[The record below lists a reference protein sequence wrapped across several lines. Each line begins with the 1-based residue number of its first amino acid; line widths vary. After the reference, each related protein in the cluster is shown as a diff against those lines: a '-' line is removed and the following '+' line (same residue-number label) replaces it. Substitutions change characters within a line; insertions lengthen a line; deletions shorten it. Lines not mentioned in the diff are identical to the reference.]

1 MAAEGLE
8 SILGLTF
15 RNRQLL
21 EQALVHRSSINERGW
36 SPTDSY
42 ERMEYLGDAVLELV
56 VSEDLYRRFPD
67 LSEGELTKV
76 RSGLVCGESLAQVA
90 RRLNLGDS
98 LLLGKGEEATGGRL
112 RDSTLAAVFEALVA
126 AVYLD
131 RDYAEARRF
140 VLRVMAEEL
149 EGSFRL
155 GRLPENPKSSLQE
168 YVQGQGLPAPIYR
181 VVSSQGPDHEPVFIV
196 EALVAGEVIGVGHGG
211 NKAGAERTAA
221 EIALHRLTSES
232 GPGVSAEGT
241 E

>member
-1 MAAEGLE
+1 MAAEELE
-8 SILGLTF
+8 TTLGLTF

-21 EQALVHRSSINERGW
+21 EQALVHRSSVNEQGW

-67 LSEGELTKV
+67 LSEGALTKV
-76 RSGLVCGESLAQVA
+76 RSGLVCRESLAQVA

-98 LLLGKGEEATGGRL
+98 LVLGKGEEATGGRL
-112 RDSTLAAVFEALVA
+112 RDSTLAATFEALVA

-131 RDYAEARRF
+131 RDFAEARRF

-149 EGSFRL
+149 DGSYRL
-155 GRLPENPKSSLQE
+155 GRPPENPKSSLQE
-168 YVQGQGLPAPIYR
+168 HVQGQGLPAPRYQM
-181 VVSSQGPDHEPVFIV
+181 VSSEGPDHEPVFTV
-196 EALVAGEVIGVGHGG
+196 EVLVAGQVIGVGVGS

-221 EIALHRLTSES
+221 EIALVRLTSEPGC
-232 GPGVSAEGT
+232 GPSAEGP

>member
-1 MAAEGLE
+1 MAAEELE
-8 SILGLTF
+8 SALGLTF

-21 EQALVHRSSINERGW
+21 EQALVHRSSVNEQGW

-56 VSEDLYRRFPD
+56 VSEDLYGRFPD
-67 LSEGELTKV
+67 LSEGALTKV
-76 RSGLVCGESLAQVA
+76 RSGLVCRESLAQIA
-90 RRLNLGDS
+90 RRLNLGDR
-98 LLLGKGEEATGGRL
+98 LLMGKGEEATGGRL
-112 RDSTLAAVFEALVA
+112 RESTLAAAFEALVA

-149 EGSFRL
+149 EGSYRL

-168 YVQGQGLPAPIYR
+168 YVQGQGLPAPVYR
-181 VVSSQGPDHEPVFIV
+181 VISSEGPDHDPVFTV
-196 EALVAGEVIGVGHGG
+196 EVLVVGEVIGVGHGG

-221 EIALHRLTSES
+221 VIALQQLTSES
-232 GPGVSAEGT
+232 GTGSSAEDPK
-241 E
+241 

>member
-1 MAAEGLE
+1 MAAEELE
-8 SILGLTF
+8 SALGLTF

-21 EQALVHRSSINERGW
+21 EQALVHRSSVNEQGW

-56 VSEDLYRRFPD
+56 VSEDLYGRFPD
-67 LSEGELTKV
+67 LSEGALTKV
-76 RSGLVCGESLAQVA
+76 RSGLVCRESLAQVA
-90 RRLNLGDS
+90 RRLNLGDR
-98 LLLGKGEEATGGRL
+98 LLMGKGEEATGGRL
-112 RDSTLAAVFEALVA
+112 RESTLAAAFEALVA

-149 EGSFRL
+149 EGSYRL

-168 YVQGQGLPAPIYR
+168 YVQGQGLPAPVYR
-181 VVSSQGPDHEPVFIV
+181 VISSEGPDHDPVFTV
-196 EALVAGEVIGVGHGG
+196 EVLVVGEVIGVGHGG

-221 EIALHRLTSES
+221 VIALQQLTSES
-232 GPGVSAEGT
+232 DTGSSAEDPK
-241 E
+241 

>member
-1 MAAEGLE
+1 VAAEELE
-8 SILGLTF
+8 SALGLTF

-21 EQALVHRSSINERGW
+21 EQALVHRSSVNEQGW

-56 VSEDLYRRFPD
+56 VSEDLYGRFPD
-67 LSEGELTKV
+67 LSEGALTKV
-76 RSGLVCGESLAQVA
+76 RSGLVCRESLAQVA
-90 RRLNLGDS
+90 RRLNLGDR
-98 LLLGKGEEATGGRL
+98 LLMGKGEEATGGRL
-112 RDSTLAAVFEALVA
+112 RESTLAAAFEALVA

-149 EGSFRL
+149 EGSYRL

-168 YVQGQGLPAPIYR
+168 YVQGQGLPAPVYR
-181 VVSSQGPDHEPVFIV
+181 VISSEGPDHDPVFTV
-196 EALVAGEVIGVGHGG
+196 EVLVVGEVIGVGHGG

-221 EIALHRLTSES
+221 VIALQQLTSES
-232 GPGVSAEGT
+232 GTGSSAEDPK
-241 E
+241 

>member
-1 MAAEGLE
+1 MAAEELE
-8 SILGLTF
+8 SALGLTF

-21 EQALVHRSSINERGW
+21 EQALVHRSSVNEQGW

-56 VSEDLYRRFPD
+56 VSEDLYGRFPD
-67 LSEGELTKV
+67 LSEGALTKV
-76 RSGLVCGESLAQVA
+76 RSGLVCRESLAQVA
-90 RRLNLGDS
+90 RRLNLGDR
-98 LLLGKGEEATGGRL
+98 LLMGKGEEATGGRL
-112 RDSTLAAVFEALVA
+112 RESTLAAAFEALVA

-149 EGSFRL
+149 EGSYRL

-168 YVQGQGLPAPIYR
+168 YVQGQGLPAPVYR
-181 VVSSQGPDHEPVFIV
+181 VISSEGPDHDPVFTV
-196 EALVAGEVIGVGHGG
+196 EVLVVGEVIGVGHGG

-221 EIALHRLTSES
+221 VIALQQLTSES
-232 GPGVSAEGT
+232 GTGSSAEDPK
-241 E
+241 

>member
-1 MAAEGLE
+1 VAAEELE
-8 SILGLTF
+8 SALGLTF

-21 EQALVHRSSINERGW
+21 EQALVHRSSVNEQGW

-56 VSEDLYRRFPD
+56 VSEDLYGRFPD
-67 LSEGELTKV
+67 LSEGALTKV
-76 RSGLVCGESLAQVA
+76 RSGLVCRESLAQVA
-90 RRLNLGDS
+90 RRLNLGDR

-112 RDSTLAAVFEALVA
+112 RESTLAAAFEALVA

-149 EGSFRL
+149 EGSYRR
-155 GRLPENPKSSLQE
+155 GRPPENSKSSLQE

-181 VVSSQGPDHEPVFIV
+181 VASSEGPDHDPVFTV
-196 EALVAGEVIGVGHGG
+196 EVLVAGEVIGVGHGG

-221 EIALHRLTSES
+221 VIALRQLTSES
-232 GPGVSAEGT
+232 GAGPSAE
-241 E
+241 EPK